1 MSARERRPLLFAFI
15 SVLLCGMITVV
26 FGVWPRRAAAQPQEL
41 PAKIATLGGRAELS
55 RKGGPWAA
63 AALRDELSA
72 GDAVRTIAGRL
83 AVLTGSGQSLRLG
96 AHTQIVFAADAG
108 PATAGPTQL
117 RMNGGLLWVAVMPN
131 SPPPTHIE
139 VRAGPATVTARG
151 GGATI
156 GMNPDGSVRVAVYHG
171 GVTVS
176 GEGWQRALVQDQTL
190 LVPPVGAPVE
200 TGLLK
205 REKRDAEWAKW
216 NEQQDRAG
224 GYGAR
229 IEK

>member
-1 MSARERRPLLFAFI
+1 MSARECRL
-15 SVLLCGMITVV
+15 LLCAFLTTV
-26 FGVWPRRAAAQPQEL
+26 FGAWPCLAAAQPQEL

-55 RKGGPWAA
+55 RKSAPWAA

-72 GDAVRTIAGRL
+72 GDGVRTIAGRL
-83 AVLTGSGQSLRLG
+83 TVRTASGQSLRLG
-96 AHTQIVFAADAG
+96 ARTQIVFAAADA
-108 PATAGPTQL
+108 PVTPGPTRL
-117 RMNGGLLWVAVMPN
+117 RMDGGLLWVSVMPN
-131 SPPPTHIE
+131 SPVSTHIE

-156 GMNPDGSVRVAVYHG
+156 GMNPDGSIVVAVYHG

-176 GEGWQRALVQDQTL
+176 GEGWQRALAQDQAL
-190 LVPPVGAPVE
+190 IVPLVGTPKE
-200 TGLLK
+200 TGTLK

-216 NEQQDRAG
+216 NEQQDGAG

-229 IEK
+229 IVVK

>member
-1 MSARERRPLLFAFI
+1 MSARERRLLLFAFI
-15 SVLLCGMITVV
+15 TAV
-26 FGVWPRRAAAQPQEL
+26 FGVGPCLAAAQPQEL

-55 RKGGPWAA
+55 RKSAPWVA

-72 GDAVRTIAGRL
+72 GDGVRTIAGRL
-83 AVLTGSGQSLRLG
+83 TVRTASGQSLRLG
-96 AHTQIVFAADAG
+96 ARTQIVFAADDA
-108 PATAGPTQL
+108 PVTPGPTRL
-117 RMNGGLLWVAVMPN
+117 RMDGGLLWVSVMPN
-131 SPPPTHIE
+131 SPVSTHIE

-156 GMNPDGSVRVAVYHG
+156 GMNPDGSVVVAVYHG

-176 GEGWQRALVQDQTL
+176 GEGWQRALAQDQAL
-190 LVPPVGAPVE
+190 IVPPVGAPKE
-200 TGLLK
+200 TGTLK
-205 REKRDAEWAKW
+205 REKRDAAWAKW
-216 NEQQDRAG
+216 NEEQDRAG